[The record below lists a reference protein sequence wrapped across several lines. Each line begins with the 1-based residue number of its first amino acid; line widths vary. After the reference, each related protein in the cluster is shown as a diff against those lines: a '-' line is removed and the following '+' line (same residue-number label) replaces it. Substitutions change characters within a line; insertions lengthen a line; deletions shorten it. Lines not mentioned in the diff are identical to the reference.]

1 MFSKL
6 TGIGRF
12 CVILILVAI
21 VAVVGY
27 FVLPKFG
34 IGEPK
39 DVPQAQKSSKP
50 SSGLFSNKS
59 DKYDAAIIVDTYTGW
74 APIVWGNGGMN
85 GSEESEFYKRFG
97 VKLRILNMD
106 DFEACRAT
114 LKNGLPDDKNIS
126 NKDAVMAFCTL
137 DSYPVE
143 ASSSGDMRDMVYFM
157 IHNFSAGA
165 DAIVVRSNI
174 NTVAD
179 LRGKKIAYSEGTAGH
194 SLLLNTLETSGIS
207 GNEVTQVVTGYGNEV
222 AQAFNAN
229 QVDAAVVFT
238 PDDELCLKEVR
249 GSKVLISTK
258 EINTLITDGFLAK
271 KSWVE
276 ANSEKVKNIIQ
287 ALLWANSEITHNQA
301 AYDAACRSFSENFD
315 VPLEDVVATGKKINF
330 ATLDDNINWFG
341 LNSEYTG
348 VTANSLYTKMCV
360 MYSNVGLTKSPLPW
374 TKVGYARYIDQL
386 SESNNIGNVQIVN
399 GTKMHEFTAPKPE
412 LATKPSISDKRV
424 SIEFPV
430 NGYTLDENARTI
442 IDREFLPIVMGFNGI
457 RIRIEGNTDN
467 TGDYNHNMKLSEQR
481 ANAVVDYLV
490 RMHGFDRNQFIVVG
504 NGPKQAI
511 ADNIKGYNQAYR
523 NTSMQLV
530 QE

>member
-1 MFSKL
+1 MFKKL
-6 TGIGRF
+6 TGFGRF
-12 CVILILVAI
+12 CVIAVI
-21 VAVVGY
+21 VAAIALTGY
-27 FVLPKFG
+27 FVLPMFG
-34 IGEPK
+34 VGGGSETGTP
-39 DVPQAQKSSKP
+39 AQKK
-50 SSGLFSNKS
+50 SGLFSGKS
-59 DKYDAAIIVDTYTGW
+59 DKCDAAIIVDTYTGW

-85 GSEESEFYKRFG
+85 GSDESEFYKRFG
-97 VKLRILNMD
+97 VKLKILNMD

-114 LKNGLPDDKNIS
+114 LRNGLPDDKTIS
-126 NKDAVMAFCTL
+126 DKDAVMAFCTL

-174 NTVAD
+174 NSVAD

-238 PDDELCLKEVR
+238 PDDELCLKEVK
-249 GSKVLISTK
+249 GSKILVSTRDIST
-258 EINTLITDGFLAK
+258 LVTDGFLAK

-276 ANSEKVKNIIQ
+276 ANPETVKNIIQ
-287 ALLWANSEITHNQA
+287 ALLWANSEIANNQT
-301 AYDAACRSFSENFD
+301 AYNEACKSFSDNFG
-315 VPLEDVVATGKKINF
+315 VPLEDVTATGKKINF

-360 MYSNVGLTKSPLPW
+360 MYSNIGLTKSPLPW

-399 GTKMHEFTAPKPE
+399 GTKSKEFNAPAPE
-412 LATKPSISDKRV
+412 LVNKPAISDKRV
-424 SIEFPV
+424 SIEFSV
-430 NGYTLDENARTI
+430 NGSTLDENARTI
-442 IDREFLPIVMGFNGI
+442 IDREFLPIAQAFNGI
-457 RIRIEGNTDN
+457 HIRIEGNTDN
-467 TGDYNHNMKLSEQR
+467 TGDYSHNVKLSEQR

-504 NGPKQAI
+504 NGPKYAVK
-511 ADNIKGYNQAYR
+511 DNVKGYNSAYR

>member
-1 MFSKL
+1 MFNKL
-6 TGIGRF
+6 TGFGKFCFIAVIAAVIG
-12 CVILILVAI
+12 LA
-21 VAVVGY
+21 GY
-27 FVLPKFG
+27 FIFNGTNHDQENGTESKSVKGG
-34 IGEPK
+34 IFTKNAE
-39 DVPQAQKSSKP
+39 
-50 SSGLFSNKS
+50 
-59 DKYDAAIIVDTYTGW
+59 KYDAAIIVDTYTGW
-74 APIVWGNGGMN
+74 MPIVWGNGGMF
-85 GSEESEFYKRFG
+85 GTDESEFYKRFG
-97 VKLRILNMD
+97 VKLKILNMD
-106 DFEACRAT
+106 DFNACRAT

-143 ASSSGDMRDMVYFM
+143 ASSSGDMQGMSYFM

-249 GSKVLISTK
+249 GSKILISTK

-271 KSWVE
+271 KSWID
-276 ANSEKVKNIIQ
+276 ANPDLVKNIIQ
-287 ALLWANSEITHNQA
+287 ALLWANSEITNNQTV
-301 AYDAACRSFSENFD
+301 YNNACKCFSDNFG
-315 VPLEDVVATGKKINF
+315 VPLEDVIATGKKINF

-341 LNSEYTG
+341 FNSDYTG
-348 VTANSLYTKMCV
+348 VTASSLYTKMCV
-360 MYSNVGLTKSPLPW
+360 MYSNIGLTKSPMSW
-374 TKVGYARYIDQL
+374 NKISYDKYIDDL
-386 SESNNIGNVQIVN
+386 SMSNNIGNIQVAN
-399 GTKMHEFTAPKPE
+399 ATKMRTFEVPTKE
-412 LATKPSISDKRV
+412 LNTKAAISDKQV
-424 SIEFPV
+424 SIEFPT

-442 IDREFLPIVMGFNGI
+442 IDREFLPIAQAFNGI

-467 TGDYNHNMKLSEQR
+467 TGKYDSNVALSEKR
-481 ANAVVDYLV
+481 AQAVVDYLV
-490 RMHGFDRNQFIVVG
+490 RMHGFDRNQFIVIG
-504 NGPKQAI
+504 NGPKHAI
-511 ADNIKGYNQAYR
+511 DDHIVGSNSAYR

>member
-1 MFSKL
+1 MFKKL
-6 TGIGRF
+6 TGLGRL
-12 CVILILVAI
+12 CVIVLIVSVLGLVA
-21 VAVVGY
+21 Y
-27 FVLPKFG
+27 FTLPTLG
-34 IGEPK
+34 IGNQTAENGQ
-39 DVPQAQKSSKP
+39 PQKP
-50 SSGLFSNKS
+50 SSGIFSGKS

-114 LKNGLPDDKNIS
+114 LRNGLPDDKNIS
-126 NKDAVMAFCTL
+126 SKDAVMAFCTL

-143 ASSSGDMRDMVYFM
+143 ASSAGDMRDMVYFM

-165 DAIVVRSNI
+165 DAIVVRENI

-179 LRGKKIAYSEGTAGH
+179 LRGKQIAYSEGTAGH

-207 GNEVTQVVTGYGNEV
+207 GNEVTQVKTGYGTEV

-229 QVDAAVVFT
+229 RVDAAVVFT
-238 PDDELCLKEVR
+238 PDDELCLKEVPN
-249 GSKVLISTK
+249 SKILISTK

-276 ANSEKVKNIIQ
+276 ANPEKVKNIIQ
-287 ALLWANSEITHNQA
+287 ALLWANSEITNNQV
-301 AYDAACRSFSENFD
+301 AYNDACRSFAQNFD
-315 VPLEDVVATGKKINF
+315 VPLE
-330 ATLDDNINWFG
+330 DNINWFG
-341 LNSEYTG
+341 LNSEYPG

-374 TKVGYARYIDQL
+374 TKVGYSKYIDQL
-386 SESNNIGNVQIVN
+386 SESNTIGNVQTVN
-399 GTKMHEFTAPKPE
+399 GTKMREFSKAKPE

-424 SIEFPV
+424 TIEFPV

-467 TGDYNHNMKLSEQR
+467 TGDYNHNMRLSEQR
-481 ANAVVDYLV
+481 ANAVIDYLV
-490 RMHGFDRNQFIVVG
+490 RMHGFDRNQFIPVG

-511 ADNIKGYNQAYR
+511 ADGVKGYNQAYR
-523 NTSMQLV
+523 NTSIQLV

>member
-1 MFSKL
+1 MFKKL
-6 TGIGRF
+6 TGLGRF
-12 CVILILVAI
+12 CVIAVI
-21 VAVVGY
+21 VAVLAVIGY
-27 FVLPKFG
+27 YVLPKFG
-34 IGEPK
+34 IGGQGEGNQQNPG
-39 DVPQAQKSSKP
+39 
-50 SSGLFSNKS
+50 SGLFSSKS

-114 LKNGLPDDKNIS
+114 LRNGLPDDKNIS

-249 GSKVLISTK
+249 GSKILISTK
-258 EINTLITDGFLAK
+258 EINTLVTDGFLAK

-276 ANSEKVKNIIQ
+276 SNPEKVKNIIQ
-287 ALLWANSEITHNQA
+287 ALLWANSEITHSQA

-374 TKVGYARYIDQL
+374 TKVGYSRYIDQL

-412 LATKPSISDKRV
+412 LVTKPSISDKRV